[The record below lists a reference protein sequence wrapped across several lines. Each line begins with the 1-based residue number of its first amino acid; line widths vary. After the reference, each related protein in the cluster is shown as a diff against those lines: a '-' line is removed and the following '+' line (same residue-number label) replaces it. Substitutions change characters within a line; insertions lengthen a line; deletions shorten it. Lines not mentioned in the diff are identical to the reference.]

1 MTQHILGNY
10 DQSLMNINKS
20 LELLPNDKNALLLKG
35 ETLLKL
41 GRREEAEA
49 IMDRAEFLPEGGWQE
64 RFSLQ

>member
-1 MTQHILGNY
+1 
-10 DQSLMNINKS
+10 
-20 LELLPNDKNALLLKG
+20 LLPNDKNALLLKG